1 VKLKTR
7 SLRILDFDCESRP
20 LGWIGSDYVH
30 QEITV
35 AAWKWIGEPGDVEVR
50 ALTKDDRSRRS
61 MLRAFR
67 QAFDLADMVCGHFI
81 RNYDLPLVNAMLV
94 ELGEPALTM
103 KLTQDTKNDLPPMKG
118 ISKSQEN
125 LAEMFGLPEPK
136 VHMNVPR
143 WREANRLT
151 RRGVEKG
158 VERAVYDVLQNISL
172 RDELISRRL
181 LGPPRMWR
189 PE

>member
-1 VKLKTR
+1 L
-7 SLRILDFDCESRP
+7 
-20 LGWIGSDYVH
+20 GSDYVH

-35 AAWKWIGEPGDVEVR
+35 IAWKFIDEGDDVEVR
-50 ALTKDDRSRRS
+50 TLTKDDRSRLA

-67 QAFDLADMVCGHFI
+67 KAYDAADLVCGHYI
-81 RNYDLPLVNAMLV
+81 RNYDLPLINAMLV
-94 ELGEPALTM
+94 ELDEPALGR

-125 LAEMFGLPEPK
+125 LSEMFGLEEPK

-151 RRGVEKG
+151 PKGLEKG
-158 VERAVYDVLQNISL
+158 IERAVYDVLQNIAL
-172 RDELISRRL
+172 RQALIDRRL
-181 LGPPRMWR
+181 LGPPKVWR
-189 PE
+189 PV

>member
-1 VKLKTR
+1 VKLKSR
-7 SLRILDFDCESRP
+7 RLNVLDFDCESRP
-20 LGWIGSDYVH
+20 LGWLGGDFVH

-35 AAWKWIGEPGDVEVR
+35 IAWKWIGAPGDVDVR
-50 ALTKDDRSRRS
+50 MLTKDDRSRRG

-67 QAFDLADMVCGHFI
+67 KAYDASDMVVGHYI

-94 ELGEPALTM
+94 ELGEPALGR

-143 WREANRLT
+143 WRAANRLT
-151 RRGVEKG
+151 QKGLEKG
-158 VERAVYDVLQNISL
+158 VERAVYDVLQNIAL
-172 RDELISRRL
+172 REELVNRRL
-181 LGPPRMWR
+181 LGAPKVWGP
-189 PE
+189 